1 MSIEKTAHASGIK
14 KKVLG
19 IRWYRH
25 VSLMI
30 IPMLLLAG
38 ITVAIGVASA
48 TTPTPVSGTWGTQTS
63 TSTTETNNGG
73 IMTRTVVGQW
83 WYHGDME
90 GYLDGTIVVISST
103 RTLEGTG
110 HSILK
115 FKGTVL
121 GSEPGE
127 ITCVL
132 SGKYYGIGTTQ
143 SGSSWEATCSN
154 GIGGLENLNLHYQAS
169 NVPGSNPPSTR
180 ALTYSGI
187 AHFDP

>member
-1 MSIEKTAHASGIK
+1 MSTEKLVDLSGIR
-14 KKVLG
+14 KKVL
-19 IRWYRH
+19 RAKSYRH
-25 VSLMI
+25 VSLLI
-30 IPMLLLAG
+30 LPMLLLSG
-38 ITVAIGVASA
+38 ITLAIGVASA
-48 TTPTPVSGTWGTQTS
+48 TTPTSVSGTWGTIKS

-73 IMTRTVVGQW
+73 IMTRTATGQW

-90 GYLDGTIVVISST
+90 GYLDGTIVITSST
-103 RTLEGTG
+103 RTLEGTA

-132 SGKYYGIGTTQ
+132 SGKYYGIGTAQ
-143 SGSSWEATCSN
+143 YVNSWEATCSN
-154 GIGGLENLNLHYQAS
+154 GTGGLENLHLHYQAS
-169 NVPGSNPPSTR
+169 NVPGSNPPLTR

>member
-1 MSIEKTAHASGIK
+1 MSIEKTDHAIRIK
-14 KKVLG
+14 KKVLS
-19 IRWYRH
+19 IKSHRH
-25 VSLMI
+25 ASHAI

-38 ITVAIGVASA
+38 ITLAIGVASA
-48 TTPTPVSGTWGTQTS
+48 TTPAPVSGTWGTQTS
-63 TSTTETNNGG
+63 TSTTETNAGG
-73 IMTRTVVGQW
+73 IMTRTAVGQW

-90 GYLDGTIVVISST
+90 GYLDGTIVIISST
-103 RTLEGTG
+103 KTGEGTG

-132 SGKYYGIGTTQ
+132 SGNYYGIGTSA
-143 SGSSWEATCSN
+143 SGNSWEATCSN
-154 GIGGLENLNLHYQAS
+154 GTGGLENLHLHYEAS
-169 NVPGSNPPSTR
+169 NAPGSNPPSTR